1 MQTYNTKMAFSIE
14 TFIAYNSMC
23 MYYFLI
29 EESTAYY
36 NHNKSYFTKQSVSQN
51 INNIRKYYNLSLSL
65 FSWIIFFATLYE
77 NKNNLTAYDLTCRH
91 QNNSW
96 INVMLYLKYIEW
108 CDTIFLI
115 LKNKKISTLHYYHHM
130 IVPFFMFIHTGE
142 NTAGQ
147 TYVMLSNSFAHGL
160 MYLYYAYPVPLKKY
174 AKTITFV
181 QTTQHL
187 GALALITNQLYNF
200 NNPACLYQKNVIMFS
215 LLAYAFFFY
224 QFSKILL
231 V

>member
-1 MQTYNTKMAFSIE
+1 MAFSIE

-51 INNIRKYYNLSLSL
+51 INNINTTILAYAVFFDY
-65 FSWIIFFATLYE
+65 IFCHFYE

-108 CDTIFLI
+108 CDTI
-115 LKNKKISTLHYYHHM
+115 S
-130 IVPFFMFIHTGE
+130 
-142 NTAGQ
+142 
-147 TYVMLSNSFAHGL
+147 
-160 MYLYYAYPVPLKKY
+160 
-174 AKTITFV
+174 
-181 QTTQHL
+181 
-187 GALALITNQLYNF
+187 
-200 NNPACLYQKNVIMFS
+200 
-215 LLAYAFFFY
+215 
-224 QFSKILL
+224 
-231 V
+231 